1 MMTANELLLCSCK
14 CKLMH
19 LSEEQS
25 LDNSWHLWPNQAL
38 LMLKYQGLEA
48 SLEMADCSLLLQM
61 EAQGMKIA
69 LHICMQACFH
79 SWLQLSCSSISMGC
93 KHV

>member
-1 MMTANELLLCSCK
+1 
-14 CKLMH
+14 MH
-19 LSEEQS
+19 LSDEQS
-25 LDNSWHLWPNQAL
+25 LDKPWHLLQSQAL

-61 EAQGMKIA
+61 EAQGMEIA
-69 LHICMQACFH
+69 LHICVQACFH
-79 SWLQLSCSSISMGC
+79 SWLQLNASSISMGC